1 MAVANIYV
9 YCGEGGFSV
18 DDVNRLSDSL
28 SVSRS
33 WESHDGI
40 KLSSLTVLTNE
51 PEEKFYK
58 QVKVKNYDFEMEGF
72 WNTAYCYRQGML
84 DNHDED
90 KVVVINAPT
99 VCLDLVGIPLLEST
113 PVQGSTENAA
123 KSIAPEDKEMVKEQ
137 QLYPIQQFDNWWN
150 DETDMSPFWVG
161 CASSTARF
169 FWQQFQD
176 QYETIKDE
184 YDATPYGF
192 QQWLECE
199 LEEQLFW
206 LNHAHGI
213 NAPYHINN
221 QDAQL
226 QRNDAW
232 EAQVRPWF
240 SSNDDGYGWRGL
252 GGDEESLCFE
262 FDHEYR
268 TISRQ
273 VTFLTFE
280 GNTDDVLEDEYA
292 RWWIL

>member
-9 YCGEGGFSV
+9 YCGEGGLSV
-18 DDVNRLSDSL
+18 DDVNRLSDSI

-99 VCLDLVGIPLLEST
+99 VCLDLVGIPLLESA

-123 KSIAPEDKEMVKEQ
+123 KTIAPEDKEMVKEQ

-150 DETDMSPFWVG
+150 DDTDMSPFWVG
-161 CASSTARF
+161 CAASTARF

-221 QDAQL
+221 QDVQL

-232 EAQVRPWF
+232 ESQVRPWF

-252 GGDEESLCFE
+252 GGDEESLLYE

-280 GNTDDVLEDEYA
+280 GNTDEVLTDEYA